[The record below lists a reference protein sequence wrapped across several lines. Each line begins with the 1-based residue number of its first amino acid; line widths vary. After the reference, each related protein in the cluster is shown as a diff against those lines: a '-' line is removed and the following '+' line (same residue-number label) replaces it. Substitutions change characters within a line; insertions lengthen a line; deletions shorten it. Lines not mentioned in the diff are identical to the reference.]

1 MSDNK
6 KFFYNE
12 AKVLIIILLS
22 ILGFLFVKKANFLA
36 FAIITSIVFYLA
48 IIFIES
54 NNLKFSKHILNIILA
69 FYNVISLLF
78 MVQYFISGID
88 EVKIYEIFLHTFIND
103 GVYKIEYIVW
113 IFIYTLFLLIIQSSK
128 LEFSGE
134 NYGR

>member
-88 EVKIYEIFLHTFIND
+88 EVKIYEIFLHPFIND

>member
-12 AKVLIIILLS
+12 AKVLIITLLS

-88 EVKIYEIFLHTFIND
+88 EVKIYEIFLHPFIND

>member
-78 MVQYFISGID
+78 MVQYFISD
-88 EVKIYEIFLHTFIND
+88 MNEMRIYEVFLHPFVNN
-103 GVYKIEYIVW
+103 GVYKIAYIVW
-113 IFIYTLFLLIIQSSK
+113 IFIYTLFLLMIQSSK

>member
-1 MSDNK
+1 MIIK

-88 EVKIYEIFLHTFIND
+88 EVKIYEIFLHPFIND

>member
-1 MSDNK
+1 
-6 KFFYNE
+6 
-12 AKVLIIILLS
+12 
-22 ILGFLFVKKANFLA
+22 
-36 FAIITSIVFYLA
+36 
-48 IIFIES
+48 
-54 NNLKFSKHILNIILA
+54 
-69 FYNVISLLF
+69 

-88 EVKIYEIFLHTFIND
+88 EVKIYEIFLHPFIND

>member
-88 EVKIYEIFLHTFIND
+88 EVKIYEIFLHPFIND

-134 NYGR
+134 KYGR

>member
-88 EVKIYEIFLHTFIND
+88 EVKIYDIFLHPFIND

>member
-88 EVKIYEIFLHTFIND
+88 EVKIYEIFLHPFIND

-128 LEFSGE
+128 LGFSGE

>member
-88 EVKIYEIFLHTFIND
+88 EVKIYEIFLHPFIND

-134 NYGR
+134 NYER

>member
-6 KFFYNE
+6 KIFYNE

-88 EVKIYEIFLHTFIND
+88 EVKIYEIFLHPFIND

-128 LEFSGE
+128 PEFSGE